1 MKSLTNIEL
10 ELIIHALE
18 MKILIYECYGM
29 DQKIEQKL
37 DEHKSLL
44 DKMKSKRQFRNFL

>member
-18 MKILIYECYGM
+18 MKVLIYECYGM
-29 DQKIEQKL
+29 DPKIEKML
-37 DEHKSLL
+37 DE
-44 DKMKSKRQFRNFL
+44 